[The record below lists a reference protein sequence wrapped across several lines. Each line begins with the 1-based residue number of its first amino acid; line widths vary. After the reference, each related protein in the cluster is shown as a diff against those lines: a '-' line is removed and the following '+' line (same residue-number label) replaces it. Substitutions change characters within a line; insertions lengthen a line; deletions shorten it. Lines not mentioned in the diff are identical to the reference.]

1 VSETLMGADEYIL
14 GVDGGNTKTIALIAR
29 RDGTVVGVG
38 RAGCSDLYT
47 NPMAAVPLA
56 EIEQAVAQACAQAG
70 IDAATLAVGG
80 FSLAGADW
88 PEDYTFLQ
96 TVLAQ
101 RGLARRV
108 IVVNDAVGALW
119 AGAPTGPAVG
129 VACGTGA
136 AIAARAADGRVWHTS
151 WWQESLGAHQLG
163 TRTLRAVYRA
173 ELGIDPPTALTAA
186 VLRHFE
192 QETVEGVLHL
202 FTAYGGQ
209 PPPQARVALLARVLL
224 DAAQAGDPVAQRIA
238 EAQGTALGDYALAA
252 ARRVGIEHAPFTL
265 VLTGGVL
272 RHPEPLLPA
281 ALIARVRQ
289 AAPAANPLYSPFE
302 PVVGALFLALDAIDQ
317 PITDAL
323 CARLRAT
330 LPESTVFAT

>member
-1 VSETLMGADEYIL
+1 MSENDYIL
-14 GVDGGNTKTIALIAR
+14 GVDGGNTKTMALIAR

-47 NPMAAVPLA
+47 NPVADVPLA
-56 EIEQAVAQACAQAG
+56 EIERAVAQAGARAG
-70 IDAATLAVGG
+70 IDPGAVAVGG

-88 PEDYTFLQ
+88 PEDAAFLQ
-96 TVLAQ
+96 TALAQ

-119 AGAPTGPAVG
+119 AGAPAGAAVG

-136 AIAARAADGRVWHTS
+136 AIAARAADGTVWHTS

-186 VLRHFE
+186 VLRHFD
-192 QETVEGVLHL
+192 QETVESVLRL

-209 PPPQARVALLARVLL
+209 HPPEARVSLLARVLL
-224 DAAQAGDPVAQRIA
+224 DAAQAGDPTAQRIA
-238 EAQGTALGDYALAA
+238 QAQGTALGDYALAA

-289 AAPAANPLYSPFE
+289 DAPAATPLYSPFE
-302 PVVGALFLALDAIDQ
+302 PVVGALFLALAALGQ